1 EIGQLNL
8 FSASAAPPDTIQLPT
23 TADLPRRQQLAW
35 ERELLGVY
43 ASDHPLTPHLERLT
57 QIVTHFSAELGEAGS
72 GETVTVGGEVTHI
85 RPYLTRSGK
94 NMAFVTVEDLQGAVE
109 LVVFTRVWDR
119 IGSWLQSELIVVVTG
134 KVDAERGDAKL
145 LVQEIR
151 TLESYPVAAPT
162 SVPASLDT
170 AGTDADVP
178 FPVQPAYDA
187 GGEFPFS
194 PIEVVGEVA
203 GSMLVDVRTEVAALV
218 VETEIQIVPAT
229 PLAGRRLVTV
239 ILRST
244 GDKVRDARRMRR
256 VHGLLNSYPGA
267 DPFVFDVY
275 ESSRRY
281 SLEFPN
287 SSTGFC
293 AELKAQ
299 LEGLL
304 GTGSVRV
311 APTS

>member
-1 EIGQLNL
+1 
-8 FSASAAPPDTIQLPT
+8 
-23 TADLPRRQQLAW
+23 
-35 ERELLGVY
+35 
-43 ASDHPLTPHLERLT
+43 LTPHLEQLT

-119 IGSWLQSELIVVVTG
+119 VGSWLQSENIVVATG
-134 KVDAERGDAKL
+134 KVDAERGDPKL

-151 TLESYPVAAPT
+151 TLESYPVADPPPVPVAPDG
-162 SVPASLDT
+162 SVADT
-170 AGTDADVP
+170 TVA
-178 FPVQPAYDA
+178 FPPPPAYDA
-187 GGEFPFS
+187 EGEFPFH
-194 PIEVVGEVA
+194 IVEIVGEVA
-203 GSMLVDVRTEVAALV
+203 GSVLAEVRTEVTAVV
-218 VETEIQIVPAT
+218 VEAEAPMA
-229 PLAGRRLVTV
+229 PLSGRRLVTV

-256 VHGLLNSYPGA
+256 VHGLLNSYPGS

-293 AELKAQ
+293 AELRTQ

-311 APTS
+311 GPHN